1 MLPYPLKSYRWSQQ
15 HEYIEKLNMQAVLN
29 ATSNEDEYVKEFLIS
44 HEKVGPTHL
53 LFSI

>member
-1 MLPYPLKSYRWSQQ
+1 
-15 HEYIEKLNMQAVLN
+15 MQAVLN

-53 LFSI
+53 LFSIWQDHDQQVYIIIVYIA